1 MLKLAMLNF
10 YEQLIPIKDFDS
22 FIDEDFYT
30 QLPKNWFIFVT
41 DIVKSTKAIEAG
53 KYKEVNLVGAAAI
66 TVSIKAMKGRDFPYT
81 FGGDGSSICVP
92 PNYVD
97 EVESELAKL
106 KNLARLN
113 YGLWLRVSKV
123 PVKEIYKQQDLTILV
138 AKYELS
144 KGRNIAFFRGG
155 GLSYAERIGKEYSEL
170 FTIDGDEVLNEIQGV
185 SCRWHPIPSKKGVI
199 LSLLIQ
205 VKDDQEPKV
214 YSEIFKKINK
224 ITHGEENPVHL
235 DDMTYK
241 AFNQGYK
248 DEKIMHRSLLSIG
261 FLLRSLEY
269 FICVLAFKY
278 NISPLFKKNKY
289 AKSMRNHS
297 DFRKFDDT
305 LRMVIDCSEDERNEI
320 LSFLDSSNDKVYYGH
335 HQSSEALMTCYVES
349 IKEGGHLHFI
359 DGANGGYA
367 LASVELKKK
376 ILQD

>member
-22 FIDEDFYT
+22 FTDEGFYRE
-30 QLPKNWFIFVT
+30 LPEDWFVFVT

-53 KYKEVNLVGAAAI
+53 KYKEVNLASI

-97 EVESELAKL
+97 KVESELAKL

-113 YGLWLRVSKV
+113 YGLTLRVSKV
-123 PVKEIYKQQDLTILV
+123 PVKEIYKQDLTILV
-138 AKYELS
+138 AKYELA
-144 KGRNIAFFRGG
+144 KGRHIAFFRGG
-155 GLSYAERIGKEYSEL
+155 GISYAERIGKEYSEL
-170 FTIDGDEVLNEIQGV
+170 FMIDGDEILKEIEGV
-185 SCRWHPIPSKKGVI
+185 SCRWDPIPSKKGVI

-205 VKDDQEPKV
+205 VKDDQEPDV
-214 YSEIFKKINK
+214 YSEVFKKINK
-224 ITHGEENPVHL
+224 ITHGEENPVHI
-235 DDMTYK
+235 DEMTYK

-248 DEKIMHRSLLSIG
+248 DEMIMHKSLFSIA

-289 AKSMRNHS
+289 AKSMRDHS

-305 LRMVIDCSEDERNEI
+305 LRMVIDCSESEKKEI
-320 LSFLDSSNDKVYYGH
+320 LGFLDSNREKVYYGH
-335 HQSSEALMTCYVES
+335 HESNEALMTCYVDT

-376 ILQD
+376 VLQG